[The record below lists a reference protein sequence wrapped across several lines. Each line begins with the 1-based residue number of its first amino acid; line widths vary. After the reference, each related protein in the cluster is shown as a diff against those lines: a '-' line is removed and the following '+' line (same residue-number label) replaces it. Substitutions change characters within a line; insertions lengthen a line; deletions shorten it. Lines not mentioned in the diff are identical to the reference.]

1 MPSNNRYFN
10 VRPPTAD
17 DAASAADRSDG
28 RAWQDLAELMLAG
41 HAPLAFAAGHLLLA
55 LQPLMQ
61 VLGIPIGRAE
71 ILRLVGLPPGIRN
84 PARDRPH
91 HA

>member
-1 MPSNNRYFN
+1 MPPNNRYCN
-10 VRPPTAD
+10 VPPSTAD

-28 RAWQDLAELMLAG
+28 RAWRDLAELMLAG

-61 VLGIPIGRAE
+61 VLGIPIGKSE
-71 ILRLVGLPPGIRN
+71 ILRLAGLSPGIRN
-84 PARDRPH
+84 PARDRSH